1 MDLALRRA
9 RIAVTVTFIVNGFT
23 VGSFVARIPDIKRIL
38 EISNGTL
45 GGSLLFV
52 SIGVFLALRPA
63 GKRAAKYGSQPII
76 FWATLALSG
85 ALVLVGLLLSLQWLW
100 FSLFLFGFALA
111 TQDVAMNAHAVV
123 VEQRAGRRLMSV
135 FHGMFSVGTLFGGI
149 LGGLF
154 SQWKVTPLQQASAL
168 AIVIFIIA
176 YVIKPLFLPADAD
189 KHDFS
194 SGPRARHPFIF
205 WILGFFGL
213 FAAISEGAAGDW
225 GGVLA
230 RDAFG
235 ATPFISTLPYIVFCT
250 AMIIG
255 RFSGDYLAHRFGAS
269 LVIAAGGII
278 SGTGLTVG
286 LIVGGIPAIMVSWFL
301 LGIGLSVVIPLMFSA
316 AGTLA
321 SKKYAGVIAPSEAV
335 AKVSG
340 VSYFGF
346 VIGPPLI
353 GFIADIVE
361 LRWTL
366 LLIAT
371 LAYLLIF
378 ASRYAREA

>member
-1 MDLALRRA
+1 MDLTLRRA
-9 RIAVTVTFIVNGFT
+9 RLAVTITFIVNGFT
-23 VGSFVARIPDIKRIL
+23 AGTFVARIPDFKRIL
-38 EISNGTL
+38 DISNGTL
-45 GGSLLFV
+45 GTSLLFV
-52 SIGVFLALRPA
+52 SIGVFVALKPA
-63 GKRAAKYGSQPII
+63 GRNAARFGSKPVV
-76 FWATLALSG
+76 FWSTIALALSC
-85 ALVLVGLLLSLQWLW
+85 VLVGLLLNLQWFWLT
-100 FSLFLFGFALA
+100 LFLLGFSLA
-111 TQDVAMNAHAVV
+111 TQDVAMNAHAVL

-135 FHGMFSVGTLFGGI
+135 FHGMFSVGTLIGGI

-154 SQWKVTPLQQASAL
+154 SQWEVTPLNQSFGLSLIYMVAAFAVAPLYLSAET
-168 AIVIFIIA
+168 
-176 YVIKPLFLPADAD
+176 D

-194 SGPRARHPFIF
+194 TGPRAKHPFIF
-205 WILGFFGL
+205 WVLGIFGL

-235 ATPFISTLPYIVFCT
+235 ATPFISTLPYIVFCS

-269 LVIAAGGII
+269 LVIATGGLI
-278 SGTGLTVG
+278 SGTGLTLG
-286 LIVGGIPAIMVSWFL
+286 LIVGGIPAIMASWFL

-321 SKKYAGVIAPSEAV
+321 TKKYSGVIAPSEAV

-346 VIGPPLI
+346 VLGPPLI
-353 GFIADIVE
+353 GFIADVIE

-366 LLIAT
+366 FLIAAF
-371 LAYLLIF
+371 AYLLIF

>member
-9 RIAVTVTFIVNGFT
+9 RIAVTITFIVNGFT

-63 GKRAAKYGSQPII
+63 GKRAAKYGSQPVI

-100 FSLFLFGFALA
+100 LSLFLFGFALA

-168 AIVIFIIA
+168 AIIIFIIA
-176 YVIKPLFLPADAD
+176 YAIKPLFLPADAD

-366 LLIAT
+366 LLIAAF
-371 LAYLLIF
+371 AYLLIF

>member
-1 MDLALRRA
+1 METTLRRA
-9 RIAVTVTFIVNGFT
+9 RLAVTITFIINGFT
-23 VGSFVARIPDIKRIL
+23 AGTFVARIPDFKRIL
-38 EISNGTL
+38 DVSNGTL
-45 GGSLLFV
+45 GLSLLFV
-52 SIGVFLALRPA
+52 SIGVFVALKPA
-63 GKRAAKYGSQPII
+63 GRNAAKFGSQPVI
-76 FWATLALSG
+76 FWSTLVLAISCI
-85 ALVLVGLLLSLQWLW
+85 LVGLLFNLQWFW
-100 FSLFLFGFALA
+100 FSLFIFGFAIA
-111 TQDVAMNAHAVV
+111 TQDVSMNAHAVV
-123 VEQRAGRRLMSV
+123 VEQRANRRLMSV
-135 FHGMFSVGTLFGGI
+135 FHGMFSVGTLIGGV

-154 SQWKVTPLQQASAL
+154 SQWEVTPMQQAMTLAGIYVIAAL
-168 AIVIFIIA
+168 L
-176 YVIKPLFLPADAD
+176 IKPLFLPAEVD

-194 SGPRARHPFIF
+194 TGARAKHPFIF
-205 WILGFFGL
+205 WIFGLFGL

-269 LVIAAGGII
+269 IIIATGGLI
-278 SGTGLTVG
+278 SGTGLTTG
-286 LIVGGIPAIMVSWFL
+286 LFIGGVPAIMVAWFL
-301 LGIGLSVVIPLMFSA
+301 LGLGLSVVIPLMFSA

-321 SKKYAGVIAPSEAV
+321 STKYAGIIAPSEAV

-353 GFIADIVE
+353 GFIADVIE
-361 LRWTL
+361 LRWSL
-366 LLIAT
+366 LLIAA

-378 ASRYAREA
+378 ASKYAKSA

>member
-1 MDLALRRA
+1 L
-9 RIAVTVTFIVNGFT
+9 
-23 VGSFVARIPDIKRIL
+23 
-38 EISNGTL
+38 
-45 GGSLLFV
+45 
-52 SIGVFLALRPA
+52 
-63 GKRAAKYGSQPII
+63 
-76 FWATLALSG
+76 
-85 ALVLVGLLLSLQWLW
+85 
-100 FSLFLFGFALA
+100 GFALA

-135 FHGMFSVGTLFGGI
+135 FHAMFSVGTLIGGI
-149 LGGLF
+149 LGGVF
-154 SQWKVTPLQQASAL
+154 SQWEVTPLNQSLLLMVIYIAA
-168 AIVIFIIA
+168 AFIV
-176 YVIKPLFLPADAD
+176 KPLFLPADAD

-194 SGPRARHPFIF
+194 KGKRAKHPFIF

-235 ATPFISTLPYIVFCT
+235 ATPFVSTLPYIVFCT

-255 RFSGDYLAHRFGAS
+255 RLSGDYLAHRFGAS
-269 LVIAAGGII
+269 IVIATGGII
-278 SGTGLTVG
+278 SGTGLTAG
-286 LIVGGIPAIMVSWFL
+286 LFLGGIPAIMIAWFL
-301 LGIGLSVVIPLMFSA
+301 LFSA

-321 SKKYAGVIAPSEAV
+321 STRYAGVIAPSEAV

-346 VIGPPLI
+346 VLGPPLI
-353 GFIADIVE
+353 GFIADLIE

-366 LLIAT
+366 LLIA
-371 LAYLLIF
+371 AFSYLLIF
-378 ASRYAREA
+378 ASKFAREA

>member
-1 MDLALRRA
+1 METTLRRA
-9 RIAVTVTFIVNGFT
+9 RLAVTITFIINGFT
-23 VGSFVARIPDIKRIL
+23 AGTFVARIPDFKRIL
-38 EISNGTL
+38 DVSNGTL
-45 GGSLLFV
+45 GLSLLFV
-52 SIGVFLALRPA
+52 SIGVFVALKPA
-63 GKRAAKYGSQPII
+63 GRNAARYGSRPVI
-76 FWATLALSG
+76 FWSTLALAVG
-85 ALVLVGLLLSLQWLW
+85 CVLVGLLLNLQWFW
-100 FSLFLFGFALA
+100 FSLFLFGFAIA

-123 VEQRAGRRLMSV
+123 VEQKANRRLMSV
-135 FHGMFSVGTLFGGI
+135 FHGMFSVGTLIGGV

-154 SQWKVTPLQQASAL
+154 SQWEVTPMQQAITLAGIYVVAAL
-168 AIVIFIIA
+168 L
-176 YVIKPLFLPADAD
+176 IKPLFLPAEVD

-194 SGPRARHPFIF
+194 TGARAKHPFIF
-205 WILGFFGL
+205 WIFGLFGL

-269 LVIAAGGII
+269 IIIATGGLI
-278 SGTGLTVG
+278 SGTGLTAG
-286 LIVGGIPAIMVSWFL
+286 LFIGGVPAIMVAWFL
-301 LGIGLSVVIPLMFSA
+301 LGLGLSVVIPLMFSA

-321 SKKYAGVIAPSEAV
+321 STKYAGIIAPSEAV

-353 GFIADIVE
+353 GFIADVIE

-366 LLIAT
+366 LLIAA

-378 ASRYAREA
+378 ASKYAKSA

>member
-1 MDLALRRA
+1 MDTTLRRA
-9 RIAVTVTFIVNGFT
+9 RLAVTITFIINGFT
-23 VGSFVARIPDIKRIL
+23 AGTFVARIPDFKRIL
-38 EISNGTL
+38 DVSNGTL
-45 GGSLLFV
+45 GLSLLFV
-52 SIGVFLALRPA
+52 SIGVFVALKPA
-63 GKRAAKYGSQPII
+63 GRNAAKFGSQPVI
-76 FWATLALSG
+76 FWSTLALAISCT
-85 ALVLVGLLLSLQWLW
+85 LVGSLLNLQWFW
-100 FSLFLFGFALA
+100 FSLFVFGFAIA
-111 TQDVAMNAHAVV
+111 TQDVSMNAHAVV
-123 VEQRAGRRLMSV
+123 VEQRANRRLMSV
-135 FHGMFSVGTLFGGI
+135 FHGMFSVGTLIGGV

-154 SQWKVTPLQQASAL
+154 SQWEVTPMQQAMTLAGIYVVAAL
-168 AIVIFIIA
+168 L
-176 YVIKPLFLPADAD
+176 IKPLFLPAEVD

-194 SGPRARHPFIF
+194 TGPRAKHPFIF
-205 WILGFFGL
+205 WIFGLFGL

-269 LVIAAGGII
+269 IIIATGGLI
-278 SGTGLTVG
+278 SGTGLTAG
-286 LIVGGIPAIMVSWFL
+286 LFIGGVPAIMVAWFL
-301 LGIGLSVVIPLMFSA
+301 LGLGLSVVIPLMFSA

-321 SKKYAGVIAPSEAV
+321 STKYAGIIAPSEAV

-353 GFIADIVE
+353 GFIADVIE

-366 LLIAT
+366 LLIAA

-378 ASRYAREA
+378 ASKYAKSA